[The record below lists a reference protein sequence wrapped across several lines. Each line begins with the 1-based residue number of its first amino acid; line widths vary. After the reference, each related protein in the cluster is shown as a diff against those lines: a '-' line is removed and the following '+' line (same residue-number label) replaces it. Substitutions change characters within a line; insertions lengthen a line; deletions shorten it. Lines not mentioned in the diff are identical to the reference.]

1 MKAAILKKL
10 GTVPQYG
17 DLPEPVPQDDR
28 QVLVKVKAAALKQ
41 LDKLKASGTHYTSY
55 PSFPVSVGVDGIAV
69 LDDGRLIYANGI
81 TGMIAEKALVVRD
94 KWIVLPEN
102 IEPEIAAAIPNAV
115 MGSDMAL
122 LYRAQIKKGDTV
134 LINGA
139 TGVTG
144 KIAVQMAKYRG
155 ASKIIATGRNLQS
168 LESLKEL
175 GADVI
180 VSLNQDDTAF
190 LKELDKIQHHT
201 PIDIILDYLWGTAI
215 ERLLLFL
222 SNTVVQR
229 PVKIVSVGEMA
240 GAEIT
245 FTSGL
250 LRSKPIE
257 IVGSGIGS
265 ISAEETEEYMKN
277 ILPSVFKL
285 AAEGKIKIETVG
297 VNLEDIEDA
306 WQRNYPSGTRVV
318 IKMP

>member
-17 DLPEPVPQDDR
+17 DLPEPIPQDDR
-28 QVLVKVKAAALKQ
+28 QVLVKVKAAELKQ
-41 LDKLKASGTHYTSY
+41 LDKLKASGKHYTS
-55 PSFPVSVGVDGIAV
+55 
-69 LDDGRLIYANGI
+69 
-81 TGMIAEKALVVRD
+81 VVRD

-122 LYRAQIKKGDTV
+122 LYRARIKKGDTV

-215 ERLLLFL
+215 ERLFLFL

-245 FTSGL
+245 FASGL